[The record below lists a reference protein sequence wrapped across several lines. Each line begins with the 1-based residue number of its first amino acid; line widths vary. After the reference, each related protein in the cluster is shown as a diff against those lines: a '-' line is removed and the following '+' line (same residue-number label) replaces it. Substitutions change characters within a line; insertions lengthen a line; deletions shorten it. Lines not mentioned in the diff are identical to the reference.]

1 MRAFGCV
8 LLQQYNAF
16 VSAMKEVE
24 NTERKNLENKP
35 HTYGVDFAV
44 GRTPVTNLSPMTSA
58 NYCPL

>member
-1 MRAFGCV
+1 
-8 LLQQYNAF
+8 
-16 VSAMKEVE
+16 MKEVE